1 MIIQGN
7 CLEVLKTLDSES
19 ANCCVTSPPYYM
31 LRDYGMAGQIGLEET
46 PEEYI
51 KQLVEVF
58 HEVKRVLRSDGTL
71 WVNIADTSVGTGGN
85 RKNPVRNKIFN
96 QQQQNNPNDGRYESI
111 CRMKQAGLC

>member
-1 MIIQGN
+1 
-7 CLEVLKTLDSES
+7 
-19 ANCCVTSPPYYM
+19 M